1 MQCSQITSF
10 SFPDGIT
17 MTDFVHYLFTRR
29 YGWSEAMPHG
39 RAMKVQRIPGQG
51 STSHQEGQ
59 MKAQLN
65 ELLDEFLK
73 WYISI
78 KIKDLKMSY
87 LNDYPRVHSL

>member
-1 MQCSQITSF
+1 
-10 SFPDGIT
+10 
-17 MTDFVHYLFTRR
+17 
-29 YGWSEAMPHG
+29 
-39 RAMKVQRIPGQG
+39 MKVQRIPGQG